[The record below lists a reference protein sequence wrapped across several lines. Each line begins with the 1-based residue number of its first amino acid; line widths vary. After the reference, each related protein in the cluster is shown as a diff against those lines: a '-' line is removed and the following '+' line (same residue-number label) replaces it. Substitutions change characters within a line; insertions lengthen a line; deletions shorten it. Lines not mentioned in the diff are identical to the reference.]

1 MGRVFRW
8 IFVGSLLLVGS
19 GCVETASQRSSYFDV
34 AEEAYRRCDY
44 DTAYKHYSAFL
55 GQDPDPQLA
64 RLAERRMRSIKREIS
79 CVFGEKSG
87 PRPVYVNRAL
97 PDESH

>member
-1 MGRVFRW
+1 MESV
-8 IFVGSLLLVGS
+8 SP
-19 GCVETASQRSSYFDV
+19 RSSYFDI
-34 AEEAYRRCDY
+34 AEDAYRRCDY
-44 DTAYKHYSAFL
+44 DAAYKHYSAFL

-87 PRPVYVNRAL
+87 PRPVYVNRPMPEA
-97 PDESH
+97 SH